1 MKFLNPCKKRLNN
14 ICRPE
19 LLYNRRCTFFY
30 KYRSYPGRNAGV
42 FLCPIFFPSFRSL
55 RFTFVA
61 YKQFYMKQFF
71 LLSFVFIGTVA
82 FAQKSKEESA
92 TEKFVLKLHETKFRW
107 MVQQKLDSLNSILDD
122 RIQYVHS
129 NGWVQTKKEIS
140 DDLRSGKLT
149 MKKVTVTEATAR
161 VYKGFVIVNG
171 KGIFN
176 VLVEGKPVDI
186 NLLYT
191 EVYAKRANG
200 WLLVSRHA
208 NKLGQ

>member
-1 MKFLNPCKKRLNN
+1 
-14 ICRPE
+14 
-19 LLYNRRCTFFY
+19 
-30 KYRSYPGRNAGV
+30 
-42 FLCPIFFPSFRSL
+42 
-55 RFTFVA
+55 
-61 YKQFYMKQFF
+61 
-71 LLSFVFIGTVA
+71 
-82 FAQKSKEESA
+82 
-92 TEKFVLKLHETKFRW
+92 